1 MKPLRWASSAKEDLL
16 AFPPDV
22 VREVGHALYLAQIG
36 GKHLGVKPLK
46 GFHGAGVL
54 EIVEAHDG
62 DTFRAVYTV
71 RFAGI
76 VYVLHAF
83 QKKAKRGIATP
94 AREMDMVKTRLRW
107 AEGDYAEWIR
117 SGG

>member
-1 MKPLRWASSAKEDLL
+1 M
-16 AFPPDV
+16 
-22 VREVGHALYLAQIG
+22 
-36 GKHLGVKPLK
+36 
-46 GFHGAGVL
+46 
-54 EIVEAHDG
+54 
-62 DTFRAVYTV
+62 YTV

-76 VYVLHAF
+76 VYVLHTF